1 MKNDR
6 FLLILRVTCHFCA
19 LCFFEGDTKEIIR
32 RALKNSHFL
41 SGSFYICIFR
51 LLFLK
56 SSGVAK
62 KSAVNKSTN
71 SGKRHDLCH
80 NLLFQFHNSFYI
92 YCERCKIHLKGHG
105 KQPS

>member
-1 MKNDR
+1 MIYRLQSVNYGYVPKKEMTHPAP
-6 FLLILRVTCHFCA
+6 FL
-19 LCFFEGDTKEIIR
+19 